1 VGRGAAPYESRG
13 WGVSGGGLS
22 GLDARLVPVPVK
34 VNSALVTTMRAADGK
49 GNKYIAGDA
58 RCLIHTSDGKFVSVI
73 ESCDE
78 VRELFTQR

>member
-1 VGRGAAPYESRG
+1 MLLLVLVLLHAPEGRE
-13 WGVSGGGLS
+13 
-22 GLDARLVPVPVK
+22 LV
-34 VNSALVTTMRAADGK
+34 VNSALVTTMRSADGK